1 MSGSYSSR
9 FVDVSTALSSQG
21 KVSIIGVVVDVFG
34 GVWKSRGSS
43 SCITFTIKDSG
54 LDNGH
59 TWDGLKIKYFK
70 DNESHLP
77 PVQVRDVILL
87 RNLTVKPFKGD
98 PLGVAAHYDD
108 VPWAIFRLDPDPMS
122 SPAPLCGPSDFEP
135 SSSEKIHALNLL
147 NSAAAVNG
155 FRKAPAYD
163 VPRGPNVVQAAISNP
178 KPWDQKRLT
187 LIKDIE
193 ERTFV
198 SLLGE
203 IVKIY
208 TNDSEKVLLH
218 LTDYTINESLQ
229 DHQLDDGGDEGYG
242 AEGDI
247 YGYQKRP
254 KKKWTGP
261 TGRMSLPITLWEP
274 HASYARQHLKANDL
288 IQLSNVHVKRSRING
303 ILEASVHTNRTNPNL
318 VNVHTVDHRK
328 DAHAE
333 EFIQR
338 KTEYWK
344 SNPRKREAESENQQP
359 PKKSAK
365 KQRKKFQKVEEG
377 QVPIT
382 TANSKRYAPNENIKA
397 GNPSVPTMSL
407 EAILSNKFHDNT
419 SYDKIEYRLPF
430 QNFCYR
436 TTVRVVDFFPP
447 RLEDFSVP
455 EDASD
460 DETGPGD
467 PNRFIRWEWRFCIL
481 VESVPPPPAGQAKEQ
496 MRLFVAGPN
505 AEYLLGLTAV
515 DLRRNPHDLKDLR
528 EKLFIIWGDLEER
541 KRMALH
547 DGKQDLGPVSCRPF
561 SCCVQEYG
569 VLCSHRPDTES
580 TNNEDDE
587 NGCSHDDCFGW
598 DRRFA
603 MFLTTIA

>member
-21 KVSIIGVVVDVFG
+21 KVSVIGVIVDVFG
-34 GVWKSRGSS
+34 GIWKSRGSS

-87 RNLTVKPFKGD
+87 RDLTIKPFKGD
-98 PLGVAAHYDD
+98 PLGVAAQDQE
-108 VPWAIFRLDPDPMS
+108 VPWAIFRLDPDPTS
-122 SPAPLCGPSDFEP
+122 SPAPLCGPTHFEP
-135 SSSEKIHALNLL
+135 STSEKIHALNLL
-147 NSAAAVNG
+147 NSVAVVNG
-155 FRKAPAYD
+155 FRKAPAHD
-163 VPRGPNVVQAAISNP
+163 FPRGPHVVQAATPNQ
-178 KPWDQKRLT
+178 KPYAHRKLS

-198 SLLGE
+198 DLVGE

-208 TNDSEKVLLH
+208 TNDSEKVLLY
-218 LTDYTINESLQ
+218 LTDYTTNEYLQ
-229 DHQLDDGGDEGYG
+229 DHQLDDGSDNGYNH
-242 AEGDI
+242 AGDI
-247 YGYQKRP
+247 YGYQNRP

-261 TGRMSLPITLWEP
+261 AGRMSLPITLWEP
-274 HASYARQHLKANDL
+274 HASYARQHLKRNDL
-288 IQLSNVHVKRSRING
+288 IQLINVHVKRSRING
-303 ILEASVHTNRTNPNL
+303 ILEASVHTNRTNPSS
-318 VNVHTVDHRK
+318 VNVRTVDRQN
-328 DAHAE
+328 AGVE
-333 EFIQR
+333 QFLQR
-338 KTEYWK
+338 KMEYWK
-344 SNPRKREAESENQQP
+344 ANPRKRGPESENQQA
-359 PKKSAK
+359 PKKSTK
-365 KQRKKFQKVEEG
+365 KQRKKPGKVEEG

-382 TANSKRYAPNENIKA
+382 SASSKRYAPNENIKA

-407 EAILSNKFHDNT
+407 EAILSNKFHDNI
-419 SYDKIEYRLPF
+419 SYDNIGYRLPF

-455 EDASD
+455 EDTSD
-460 DETGPGD
+460 DETDPKD

-481 VESVPPPPAGQAKEQ
+481 VESVPPPPAGQTKEQ
-496 MRLFVAGPN
+496 TRLFIAGPD

-515 DLRRNPHDLKDLR
+515 DLRQNLQDLKELR
-528 EKLFIIWGDLEER
+528 EKLFILWGDLEER
-541 KRMALH
+541 KRIALH

-561 SCCVQEYG
+561 NCCIQEYG
-569 VLCSHRPDTES
+569 VLCSHRPNTES
-580 TNNEDDE
+580 TNTEEVE